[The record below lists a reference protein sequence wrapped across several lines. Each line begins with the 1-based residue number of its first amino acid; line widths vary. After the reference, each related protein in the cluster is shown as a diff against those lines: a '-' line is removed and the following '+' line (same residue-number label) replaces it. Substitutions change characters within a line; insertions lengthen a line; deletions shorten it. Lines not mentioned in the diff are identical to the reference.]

1 MDDRAFKEELN
12 RGARLLA
19 QGSAQQAQ
27 AVFER
32 LFELHPDDVSV
43 ALNLSGAYILNKQF
57 KRAVPILEE
66 VRAREPHNAM
76 AWTNLGAA
84 LLGNPVLATP
94 EEQDTA
100 IAAFER
106 ALDCDPVA
114 PNVAYN
120 IGLIYRDRDDV
131 DRAIHWFT
139 RALQANP
146 LDRDAERI
154 LRRLRSDH
162 RPPTTDRSD

>member
-1 MDDRAFKEELN
+1 M
-12 RGARLLA
+12 LA
-19 QGSAQQAQ
+19 QGRAQQAQ
-27 AVFER
+27 AIFER
-32 LFELHPDDVSV
+32 LFKLRPDDVSV

-57 KRAVPILEE
+57 KRAVPLLEE
-66 VRAREPHNAM
+66 MRAREPHNAM

-84 LLGNPVLATP
+84 LLGNPVLATT
-94 EEQDTA
+94 EEQDQA

-120 IGLIYRDRDDV
+120 IGLIYRDRNDV

-139 RALQANP
+139 RALQTNP
-146 LDRDAERI
+146 NDHDAQRI
-154 LRRLRSDH
+154 LSRLRSGH
-162 RPPTTDRSD
+162 GPQTTDR

>member
-1 MDDRAFKEELN
+1 VDEQAFRRELN
-12 RGARLLA
+12 RGAQLLA
-19 QGSAQQAQ
+19 QGQAQQAQ
-27 AVFER
+27 MIFER
-32 LFELHPDDVSV
+32 LFEVRPDDVSV

-66 VRAREPHNAM
+66 VQAREPHNAM

-84 LLGNPVLATP
+84 LLGNPVLATT
-94 EEQDTA
+94 EEQDRA

-106 ALDCDPVA
+106 ALECDPVA

-120 IGLIYRDRDDV
+120 IGLIYRDRNDIG
-131 DRAIHWFT
+131 RAIHWFT

-146 LDRDAERI
+146 HDRDAESI
-154 LRRLRSDH
+154 LRRLRGDH
-162 RPPTTDRSD
+162 GPLTTDR

>member
-1 MDDRAFKEELN
+1 M
-12 RGARLLA
+12 LA
-19 QGSAQQAQ
+19 QGKAQQAQ
-27 AVFER
+27 AIFER
-32 LFELHPDDVSV
+32 LFKLRPDDMSV

-84 LLGNPVLATP
+84 LLGNPVLATA
-94 EEQDTA
+94 EEQDQA

-106 ALDCDPVA
+106 ALECDPVA

-120 IGLIYRDRDDV
+120 IGLIYRDRNDI
-131 DRAIHWFT
+131 DRAIYWFT

-146 LDRDAERI
+146 QDRDAESI
-154 LRRLRSDH
+154 LRRLRGEH
-162 RPPTTDRSD
+162 GPQTTDH

>member
-1 MDDRAFKEELN
+1 MDDRAFRRELN
-12 RGARLLA
+12 RGAQLLT
-19 QGSAQQAQ
+19 QGRVQQAQ
-27 AVFER
+27 AIFER
-32 LFELHPDDVSV
+32 LFELRPGDVSV

-76 AWTNLGAA
+76 AWMNLGAA
-84 LLGNPVLATP
+84 LLGNPVLATT
-94 EEQDTA
+94 EEQDKA

-106 ALDCDPVA
+106 ALECDPVA

-120 IGLIYRDRDDV
+120 IGLIYRDRNDV

-154 LRRLRSDH
+154 LERLRSDH
-162 RPPTTDRSD
+162 RPQTTDR